1 MSLPVNNFKTNKEGA
16 SRTYKGFDGHT
27 PIMAYIGD
35 EGFLVN
41 TELREGKQH
50 SQKGRLIFF
59 GILSALPTR

>member
-1 MSLPVNNFKTNKEGA
+1 
-16 SRTYKGFDGHT
+16 
-27 PIMAYIGD
+27 MAYIGD